1 MLARLPVGPPALSVP
16 EELSDLTTLTESLVR
31 ASAAWRSSGQG
42 GAAADMCRLL
52 EAAASALQAQVA
64 EAKVQRGLAVASQTL
79 AAELSLKCE
88 RLAQSTLALT
98 PPPVGGSSAHAGTTA
113 DASRGAMERPG
124 AKLGLQAESAARA
137 GADADSRA
145 SGAPPPRRMA
155 VKACEVVGPALR
167 MPSHPPL
174 LAALASA
181 GRRAFAASS
190 GSRRP

>member
-1 MLARLPVGPPALSVP
+1 
-16 EELSDLTTLTESLVR
+16 
-31 ASAAWRSSGQG
+31 
-42 GAAADMCRLL
+42 MCRLL

-98 PPPVGGSSAHAGTTA
+98 PPPVGGSSAHAGTSA
-113 DASRGAMERPG
+113 DASRGAMEKPG

-167 MPSHPPL
+167 MPSHPL